1 MKSLIEN
8 GDVFFCSL
16 KLHASFDALSWNLV
30 MKKDRGKGG
39 RGAHCML
46 TEFGLMCHQ
55 VVPRMILDIRDMQLD
70 HL

>member
-30 MKKDRGKGG
+30 MKKDGGGGGG
-39 RGAHCML
+39 RGVHCML

-55 VVPRMILDIRDMQLD
+55 VVPGMILDIKDM
-70 HL
+70 